1 VGAAARLAACI
12 ALAALAWWVVPQDG
26 DVRLGVALFVLIGA
40 LWVTQA
46 LHVTVTALAVPLL
59 AVLAGL
65 MSPREALASFAH
77 PTIFLFL
84 GGFALAAALARQGL
98 DRALASAV
106 LRLAGGRL
114 LLAVLLLGGL
124 TALLSM
130 WMSNTATAAMMLPL
144 ALGLLRREASSDA
157 GSPDAMPDAM
167 PGAMPGGRD
176 SAGAGPGTPGV
187 VLPRAV
193 PPAPAAGADAAPQ
206 ILGPREH
213 AFVLLVV
220 AYSATVGGMG
230 TLIGSPPNAIAAAQ
244 AGIGF
249 AQWMR
254 VGIPTVL
261 VIWPLML
268 VVLALALR
276 PRLAGRVA
284 MQHAAAP
291 GWRRDQIVTVAIFML
306 TVAGWISG
314 APLAAA
320 FGITAD
326 VDTVVALAAI
336 LALAATGALGWPDI
350 EQRTQWG
357 VLLLFGGGIALSEAL
372 SRSGASRFMTEA
384 MLGLVQGAPPLLL
397 VLGLVLFLVFL
408 TELVSNTAS
417 AALTL
422 PVFLPVAA
430 AIGFEPH
437 SLAIAIAL
445 AASCGFM
452 LPVGTPPNALAY
464 ATEAVPLPTMMRCG
478 FWLDLACAGAIT
490 ALAMT
495 LWR

>member
-1 VGAAARLAACI
+1 MGAAARLVACI
-12 ALAALAWWVVPQDG
+12 ALAASAWWLVPQPDG
-26 DVRLGVALFVLIGA
+26 VRAGVALFVLIGA

-106 LRLAGGRL
+106 LRMAGGRL
-114 LLAVLLLGGL
+114 LVAVLLLGGL

-144 ALGLLRREASSDA
+144 ALGLLRGDAPATPLPIAPSAPVVPSAPREAMSS
-157 GSPDAMPDAM
+157 
-167 PGAMPGGRD
+167 
-176 SAGAGPGTPGV
+176 PGTPG
-187 VLPRAV
+187 
-193 PPAPAAGADAAPQ
+193 
-206 ILGPREH
+206 PREQ

-220 AYSATVGGMG
+220 AYSATIGGMG

-249 AQWMR
+249 AQWMQ
-254 VGIPTVL
+254 VGIPAVL
-261 VIWPLML
+261 VMWPLML
-268 VVLALALR
+268 AVLAGVLR

-284 MQHAAAP
+284 TRAAAP
-291 GWRRDQIVTVAIFML
+291 AWRRDQIVTVVIFAL
-306 TVAGWISG
+306 TVAGWVGG

-320 FGITAD
+320 FGIAAD

-336 LALAATGALGWPDI
+336 LALAVTGALGWPDI

-357 VLLLFGGGIALSEAL
+357 VLLLFGGGIALSEAM
-372 SRSGASRFMTEA
+372 SRSGASRFLTEA
-384 MLGLVQGAPPLLL
+384 MLGLVHGAPPVLL

-430 AIGFEPH
+430 AIGFEPQ

-478 FWLDLACAGAIT
+478 LWLDLACAGAIT

>member
-1 VGAAARLAACI
+1 VGAAARLLACV
-12 ALAALAWWVVPQDG
+12 APAALAWWLVPQPDS
-26 DVRLGVALFVLIGA
+26 VRLGVALFVLVGA

-98 DRALASAV
+98 DRALAAAV
-106 LRLAGGRL
+106 LRAAGGRPM
-114 LLAVLLLGGL
+114 LAVLMLGAL
-124 TALLSM
+124 SALLSM
-130 WMSNTATAAMMLPL
+130 WMSNTATAAMMVPL
-144 ALGLLRREASSDA
+144 ALGLLRG
-157 GSPDAMPDAM
+157 GSPA
-167 PGAMPGGRD
+167 
-176 SAGAGPGTPGV
+176 
-187 VLPRAV
+187 
-193 PPAPAAGADAAPQ
+193 APATAVSTVAPDSPDPSGAPATPAAPGSP
-206 ILGPREH
+206 GPREY

-220 AYSATVGGMG
+220 AYSATIGGMG

-249 AQWMR
+249 AQWLR

-261 VIWPLML
+261 VMWPLM
-268 VVLALALR
+268 VGVLALVLR
-276 PRLAGRVA
+276 PRLSGRVA
-284 MQHAAAP
+284 PPAAGPA
-291 GWRRDQIVTVAIFML
+291 WRRDQVVTIAIFAL
-306 TVAGWISG
+306 TVAGWIGG

-320 FGITAD
+320 LGIAAD
-326 VDTVVALAAI
+326 VDTVVALAA
-336 LALAATGALGWPDI
+336 LVALAATGALGWPDM

-357 VLLLFGGGIALSEAL
+357 VLLLFGGGIALSEAMA
-372 SRSGASRFMTEA
+372 RSGASRYLTEA
-384 MLGLVQGAPPLLL
+384 MLGLVQGAPPVLL

-408 TELVSNTAS
+408 TELVSNTAA

-452 LPVGTPPNALAY
+452 LPVGTPPNAIAY
-464 ATEAVPLPTMMRCG
+464 ATEAVPLRTMMWCG
-478 FWLDLACAGAIT
+478 LWLDLACAGAIT
-490 ALAMT
+490 ALAVT
-495 LWR
+495 FWR